1 MNPEDYGPSVM
12 DWRGPGKRLPPFRE
26 TRTLSLSDI
35 GLAWNDKTYYNLRKR
50 FGRDIARLL
59 MTHWWHYHLGMAR
72 DADEVV
78 HYFLGL
84 RGVE

>member
-1 MNPEDYGPSVM
+1 M

>member
-1 MNPEDYGPSVM
+1 MNPKDYGTSVM